1 MTGGGGGV
9 VEPGGEG
16 TWLLIKGMVC
26 NLGNGSKS
34 KNKSSQPSHPVA
46 QSVQSGSEEQKG
58 ERGGIWGGGGGV
70 ECECG
75 RIWGG
80 VSTDRV

>member
-34 KNKSSQPSHPVA
+34 KNKSSQPSHPVT

-58 ERGGIWGGGGGV
+58 ERGGIWGGGV

-80 VSTDRV
+80 G